1 MADVSSQVV
10 NLVLFLLVMVTIQP
24 RLKQKRLFLIMSNVT
39 NLLLNERTTYNC
51 WNVSSAV
58 DVLPLG
64 RIVTA
69 CLVKRGEGR
78 KKRSIHTSL
87 ALSQSGTL
95 YRQIKK
101 NNNNNLIV
109 SNVLFLNLT
118 KNGAERVLT
127 LAPSMCFTTLILF
140 MRFLF
145 NHISPLWGM
154 QPPICIILYSMVLR
168 STQSFESY

>member
-1 MADVSSQVV
+1 MHGRCEQPSGEPRVI
-10 NLVLFLLVMVTIQP
+10 LVGHGYHPASPKTKKAIFNHVQ
-24 RLKQKRLFLIMSNVT
+24 RD
-39 NLLLNERTTYNC
+39 LLLNERTTYNC

-127 LAPSMCFTTLILF
+127 LAPSMCFTTHLIHAL
-140 MRFLF
+140 LIQS
-145 NHISPLWGM
+145 HIPFVGHATSNM
-154 QPPICIILYSMVLR
+154 YYIIQHGFAVYSVI
-168 STQSFESY
+168 